1 MHINEL
7 TTQDTPL
14 HWYAVKVFYNRTAKL
29 DAALKAH
36 EVESY
41 IPMKSVEQ
49 IINGRKVRRR
59 KPAISSLAFVR
70 CTTPEASML
79 QDELNG
85 MAMLYTNRGDKEPA
99 PIPDDQMQR
108 FISVTSVDDL
118 GMEYLGDVSS
128 EWTTGKRVRV
138 IDGIFKG
145 TEGYIKRIKG
155 NNRLV
160 VAIEGIVAVAT
171 SYIPTCFLEIIE

>member
-1 MHINEL
+1 
-7 TTQDTPL
+7 
-14 HWYAVKVFYNRTAKL
+14 
-29 DAALKAH
+29 
-36 EVESY
+36 
-41 IPMKSVEQ
+41 
-49 IINGRKVRRR
+49 
-59 KPAISSLAFVR
+59 
-70 CTTPEASML
+70 
-79 QDELNG
+79 
-85 MAMLYTNRGDKEPA
+85 MLYTNRGDKEPA

-155 NNRLV
+155 NTRLV